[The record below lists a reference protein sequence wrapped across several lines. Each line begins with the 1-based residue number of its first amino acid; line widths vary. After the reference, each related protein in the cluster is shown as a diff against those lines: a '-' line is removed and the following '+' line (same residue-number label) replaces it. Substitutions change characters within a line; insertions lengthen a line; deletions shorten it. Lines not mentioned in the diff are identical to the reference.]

1 MPVSGRWI
9 PRLACPPCQS
19 AGLLAHT
26 LFCSQPSLHGVI
38 GGVSRGTL
46 SRSHA
51 SHHGKSPTP
60 TLHRPEQNMK
70 RELSHSTPNPL
81 ARPNSLTRPNTHTP
95 HALPTL
101 TPPNTACNDD
111 SLTLRRT
118 TCISNANSTPALTSA
133 SRASRASRCPSL
145 DTDPGVAPSLSPP
158 PPDPPARH
166 DPPLLSASSH
176 IDVVWLIELL
186 HESSLT
192 YIRH

>member
-1 MPVSGRWI
+1 
-9 PRLACPPCQS
+9 
-19 AGLLAHT
+19 
-26 LFCSQPSLHGVI
+26 
-38 GGVSRGTL
+38 
-46 SRSHA
+46 
-51 SHHGKSPTP
+51 
-60 TLHRPEQNMK
+60 MK

-176 IDVVWLIELL
+176 IDVT
-186 HESSLT
+186 LT
-192 YIRH
+192 RLSRKEKSAQVVERREEGRREGDTEKVEEERKKGSVQVGKRKGPSKQIKQMR